1 MPEWWWY
8 LRVVL
13 ILIGYFHSPSR
24 TKDHVRS
31 WTQKVISISAGEY
44 FFSVFTNSQYCHH
57 TKGLNN
63 DQFFLPNGVTPANQF
78 DDYNKLGSCSAL
90 FIVSYHLQYTLEFG
104 HSLACPESQIFFSL
118 SFIWQST
125 SHLVASGIHW
135 SPLVSFRG
143 VPRTSVALNVRQW
156 YAQLCK
162 WFDNISIDLSPED
175 RSAVDASMKK
185 DLLATEP
192 HKVMKL
198 NPEKANA
205 CISAAY
211 TFVLSTRYWTQIQIL
226 LILLTLRYWRIQP
239 DQNLARERYLQP
251 LALKTQTSFASQ
263 GLGDVRKA
271 LGILGDPVASVNSC
285 QTSVLPLVWAFFS
298 VSFSANWLA
307 VAVFLRSG

>member
-211 TFVLSTRYWTQIQIL
+211 TFVLSTRYWTQILIL
-226 LILLTLRYWRIQP
+226 LIFTYLEILN
-239 DQNLARERYLQP
+239 DLAWPESGSG
-251 LALKTQTSFASQ
+251 KVFATAGSEVSDFFCIS
-263 GLGDVRKA
+263 GLGWCQESSWNIGWSCCVSELLPDFCFA
-271 LGILGDPVASVNSC
+271 TCLGFLLRVI
-285 QTSVLPLVWAFFS
+285 FS
-298 VSFSANWLA
+298 
-307 VAVFLRSG
+307 